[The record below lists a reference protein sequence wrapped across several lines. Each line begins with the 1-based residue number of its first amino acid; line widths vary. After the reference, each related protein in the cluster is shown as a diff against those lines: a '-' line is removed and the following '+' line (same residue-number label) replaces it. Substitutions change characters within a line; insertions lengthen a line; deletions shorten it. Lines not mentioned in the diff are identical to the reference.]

1 MLLPMIAGFDVLLS
15 STINLILSPVICG
28 VIYQDNCCVEGLR
41 LLDSRH
47 QMDVK
52 QTTILRR
59 ISRDQEADTWQ
70 TSRFNQENKMR

>member
-1 MLLPMIAGFDVLLS
+1 MMAGFVVLLS
-15 STINLILSPVICG
+15 SAINLIVSPVICG
-28 VIYQDNCCVEGLR
+28 VICQDNCCVEGLR

-47 QMDVK
+47 QMDAK

-59 ISRDQEADTWQ
+59 ISRDQEEDTLQ

>member
-1 MLLPMIAGFDVLLS
+1 MVAGFVVLLS
-15 STINLILSPVICG
+15 SAINLNLSP

-41 LLDSRH
+41 LLNSRH

-59 ISRDQEADTWQ
+59 ISRDQEEDTLQ